1 MNPKTPYGWFNL
13 VVRGY
18 PYNEKTAYLLDQ
30 NFNPNRRL
38 LSTLVDQKKELKFK
52 NRRIIRRIMGS

>member
-1 MNPKTPYGWFNL
+1 MNPKTPYGWYNL

-38 LSTLVDQKKELKFK
+38 LSTLVDQKKEFKFK

>member
-1 MNPKTPYGWFNL
+1 MNPKTPYGWFNM

-18 PYNEKTAYLLDQ
+18 PYNDKTAYLLDQ

-38 LSTLVDQKKELKFK
+38 LSTLVNQKKEYKFA
-52 NRRIIRRIMGS
+52 NRSIIRRIIGS

>member
-1 MNPKTPYGWFNL
+1 MNPKTPYGWFNM

-18 PYNEKTAYLLDQ
+18 PYNERTAYLLDQ

-38 LSTLVDQKKELKFK
+38 LSTLFEKKKEYKFT
-52 NRRIIRRIMGS
+52 NRSIIRRIIGS

>member
-1 MNPKTPYGWFNL
+1 MIPKTPYGWFNM

-18 PYNEKTAYLLDQ
+18 PYNEKTAYLLDH

-38 LSTLVDQKKELKFK
+38 LSTLVDQKKKIKLTHRSIIK
-52 NRRIIRRIMGS
+52 RIIGS

>member
-1 MNPKTPYGWFNL
+1 MNQKTLYGWFNM

-38 LSTLVDQKKELKFK
+38 LSTLVDQKKEFKFT
-52 NRRIIRRIMGS
+52 NRSIIKRIIGS